1 MKDFLVGMGIG
12 FVVGAIMAKS
22 NKDVSSAVEKGKKVV
37 EEKVEEGKEFI
48 EEKIIKPKK
57 AENKSN
63 SQNK

>member
-1 MKDFLVGMGIG
+1 MKDFLIGMGIG
-12 FVVGAIMAKS
+12 FVVGAVMAKS

-37 EEKVEEGKEFI
+37 EERVEDGVKFV

-57 AENKSN
+57 TASKSN